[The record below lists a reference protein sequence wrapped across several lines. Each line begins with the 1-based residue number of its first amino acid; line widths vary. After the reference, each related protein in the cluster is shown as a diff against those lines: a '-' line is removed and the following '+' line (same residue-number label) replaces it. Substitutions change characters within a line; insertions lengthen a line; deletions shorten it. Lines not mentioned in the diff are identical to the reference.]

1 MVLTCSS
8 SLKTIQ
14 LLAWV
19 TNLSAPT
26 GSETCLTEVWSSVSV
41 QGHLCSGNT
50 SVTLDQ
56 TCENRYVLRKSCAR
70 NTCKRQCWGGEG
82 AVGVPLLLGS
92 GGAFQLTSVCH
103 HFTGTLLLSPLS
115 LPSLDT
121 TLLKLRCRPAIIFYP
136 ITLAGSGS
144 TSTEK

>member
-14 LLAWV
+14 LLAWGS
-19 TNLSAPT
+19 NLSAPT

-41 QGHLCSGNT
+41 QGHLCSGNI

-56 TCENRYVLRKSCAR
+56 TCENRYVLRNSCAR
-70 NTCKRQCWGGEG
+70 NTCKKQCWGGEG

-92 GGAFQLTSVCH
+92 GGAFQLASLHH
-103 HFTGTLLLSPLS
+103 HFTGNLTAVTSVPPRSGYYSPQTS
-115 LPSLDT
+115 LQT
-121 TLLKLRCRPAIIFYP
+121 CRHFLPHYTCWIWQH
-136 ITLAGSGS
+136 
-144 TSTEK
+144 